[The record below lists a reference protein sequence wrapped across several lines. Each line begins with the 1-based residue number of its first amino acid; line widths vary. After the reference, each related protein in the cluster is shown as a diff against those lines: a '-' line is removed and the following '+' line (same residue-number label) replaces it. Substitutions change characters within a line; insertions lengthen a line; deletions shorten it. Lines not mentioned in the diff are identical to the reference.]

1 MLRLQNSIIFLYLFS
16 SQKCDH
22 FRNIRRFFVILFAY
36 IKKNTTFAGKNEHFV
51 IIK

>member
-16 SQKCDH
+16 SQKCEKIE
-22 FRNIRRFFVILFAY
+22 NIRRFFVRMS
-36 IKKNTTFAGKNEHFV
+36 KKNTTFAGKNEHFV